1 MDFSQDWGVAV
12 RESWGPCA
20 DSDNGYSYLFRGLNI
35 PVIRKYKSQKD
46 WEAIYLF
53 NAKRKREMHL
63 RDKAASHWFGVS
75 MDLDQDALK
84 KEFHQARPYV
94 EYYYPALATAMYESG
109 LFNAFVLNPDR
120 VELLKYYILV
130 DKESGEVH
138 DISRPR

>member
-1 MDFSQDWGVAV
+1 
-12 RESWGPCA
+12 
-20 DSDNGYSYLFRGLNI
+20 
-35 PVIRKYKSQKD
+35 
-46 WEAIYLF
+46 
-53 NAKRKREMHL
+53 MHL

-94 EYYYPALATAMYESG
+94 EYYYPTLATAMYESG